1 MQTRINIETAMS
13 LRLLW
18 WLYPVIILFN
28 NYLATTRH
36 SELITKTLIVTKD
49 CWLVYMKCFM
59 MVKIK
64 LFEDGLQNRGSS
76 KFRKFHRKYLC
87 WSLFLIKL
95 QAFRPV
101 TLFKKDSNTS
111 VLLWI
116 WEILKKTFFY
126 WTPLVATSI
135 NIPLH

>member
-1 MQTRINIETAMS
+1 M
-13 LRLLW
+13 
-18 WLYPVIILFN
+18 VILFN
-28 NYLATTRH
+28 NYLAPIRH

-76 KFRKFHRKYLC
+76 KFRKFHWKIPC

-101 TLFKKDSNTS
+101 TLFKKDSNIS

-135 NIPLH
+135 NIPLHLLSPILTLQHLR